1 MTPYRFE
8 QRLLH
13 WLIAVS
19 LLPLFA
25 LGLWMTARASANLWD
40 DQTNL
45 LYGLHKAFGFAV
57 LLMMM
62 ARLVLKACLA
72 APPYPANMSSR
83 LALVAKLMHGLLY
96 ILLVAVPLLGWAG
109 VTAYPALITVSGQ
122 HLPAMPLIVQNEAL
136 AKKLFAAHGT
146 LALVL
151 GALIIVHVCAALKHL
166 FINRDEIFARMWPG
180 AASKKLSSSRLSDLR
195 D

>member
-25 LGLWMTARASANLWD
+25 LGLWMTARAGANLWD

-45 LYGLHKAFGFAV
+45 LYGLHKALGFAV
-57 LLMMM
+57 LLMVV
-62 ARLVLKACLA
+62 ARLVLRACVA
-72 APPYPANMSSR
+72 TPPYPASMSPR
-83 LALVAKLMHGLLY
+83 LALAAKLMHGLLY
-96 ILLVAVPLLGWAG
+96 VLLVAVPLLGWAG
-109 VTAYPALITVSGQ
+109 VTAYPALITVAGQ

-136 AKKLFAAHGT
+136 AKKLFAVHGT
-146 LALVL
+146 LALIL
-151 GALIIVHVCAALKHL
+151 GALIAAHICAALKHL
-166 FINRDEIFARMWPG
+166 FINRDEIFVRMWPS
-180 AASKKLSSSRLSDLR
+180 AASKKTK
-195 D
+195 

>member
-1 MTPYRFE
+1 MTSYRFG

-19 LLPLFA
+19 LVPLFI
-25 LGLWMTARASANLWD
+25 LGLWMTARAGASLWD

-45 LYGLHKAFGFAV
+45 LYGLHKALGFTV
-57 LLMMM
+57 LLMMV
-62 ARLVLKACLA
+62 ARLMLKACLTT
-72 APPYPANMSSR
+72 PPYPASLSPR
-83 LALVAKLMHGLLY
+83 LAIAAKLMHGLLY
-96 ILLVAVPLLGWAG
+96 LLLIVVPLLGWAG
-109 VTAYPALITVSGQ
+109 VTAYPALITVAGQ

-136 AKKLFAAHGT
+136 AKQLFAAHGT

-151 GALIIVHVCAALKHL
+151 GALIIAHICAALKHL

-180 AASKKLSSSRLSDLR
+180 ATSKKTK
-195 D
+195 